1 MPAAET
7 ITVVGETGVLLN
19 KPDEISFSGPLPLQ
33 SYPINEDTNPEII
46 RKKPVQK
53 VEYAQEIAV
62 RYLKP
67 PMPPLPGE
75 IRLIQEKKVYPPPAP
90 PIVIRQQPSRPE
102 TPPTLVLREAPPPLP
117 PRVESKTIMIP
128 AKKVPPPPRK
138 VIIERLPVIP
148 PPPQSIIVERWLPYE
163 QPKRRVIFE
172 KPAEVELVY
181 EKPRN
186 VIIQWDSPDVLVR
199 REIKD
204 FGIVEANPDEYSSK
218 YAGTLK
224 SHQELPDFVRDIQ
237 PPQSLLLAHQYRAP
251 AFHELE
257 GDIHALSLIDLERE
271 GLAHYK
277 HYVQQSSSAQQ
288 YVTSQ
293 PQIIEQTRTSQIK
306 TEYLTPTYQSERA
319 QVSTSQSESQ
329 SVESI
334 LREILQSRNII
345 SSDRLTVDE
354 AKHVLTILNERMG
367 RRYDAQKVDQFLRS
381 LNPNLAEFI
390 DLKQFES
397 AVKNPSSFQSP
408 SAL

>member
-1 MPAAET
+1 
-7 ITVVGETGVLLN
+7 
-19 KPDEISFSGPLPLQ
+19 
-33 SYPINEDTNPEII
+33 
-46 RKKPVQK
+46 
-53 VEYAQEIAV
+53 
-62 RYLKP
+62 
-67 PMPPLPGE
+67 
-75 IRLIQEKKVYPPPAP
+75 
-90 PIVIRQQPSRPE
+90 
-102 TPPTLVLREAPPPLP
+102 
-117 PRVESKTIMIP
+117 
-128 AKKVPPPPRK
+128 
-138 VIIERLPVIP
+138 LPVIP
-148 PPPQSIIVERWLPYE
+148 TPPQSIIVERWLPYE
-163 QPKRRVIFE
+163 QPKRRVIYE
-172 KPAEVELVY
+172 KPTEVELIY

-204 FGIVEANPDEYSSK
+204 FGIVEANPAEYSSK

-237 PPQSLLLAHQYRAP
+237 PPQSILLAHQYRAP

-271 GLAHYK
+271 GLGHYK
-277 HYVQQSSSAQQ
+277 HYVQQTSAAPQ

-293 PQIIEQTRTSQIK
+293 PQIVEQTRTSQII
-306 TEYLTPTYQSERA
+306 TEYSIPKSE
-319 QVSTSQSESQ
+319 QTKVSTSSESQ

-334 LREILQSRNII
+334 LKEILQSRNII

-354 AKHVLTILNERMG
+354 AKRVLTILNERMS
-367 RRYDAQKVDQFLRS
+367 RRYDAQKVDQFIRS

-397 AVKNPSSFQSP
+397 AVKNPSSFQNP